1 VNGDRRSTPFTIGGV
16 GPDGAPRSVGPWWAE
31 RSAAADRAEPAALN
45 GGGGAGGNGNAYDAY
60 DEYDF
65 DGEGGGRADGGFVDE
80 EEVPSSRSALSMPAL
95 LGAVAVFFVMA
106 ASAQSFPSAILTR
119 ILVPVFGLL
128 ATIAAARWL
137 QARHPDEPWLGK
149 FLILAVLAKE
159 FASILR
165 YRTLVNSYGDVGD
178 ASVFDIYGRRYS
190 AFWLGTS
197 KVVPT
202 LDNIRKS
209 NFLRWFT
216 GVVYYLFGT
225 DMIAGFMVFG
235 LIAFVGSYL
244 WYRAACEA
252 VPFLDKRLYFV
263 IVFFVPSILF
273 WPSSIGKE
281 ALMQFAIGSAALGT
295 AHLFNGKL
303 LRGILVGLPGAWLMW
318 VVRPHLL
325 AIVVL
330 GAGVAYLFGQGPRA
344 RRAAELSTSLI
355 KPIGLVLISF
365 IVVFAVSQ
373 GAKSLGLPTL
383 TLGSVQ
389 GELDATTVSTAQGG
403 SAFDNGGNSLS
414 PLHLPQG
421 MITVLLRPFPWEVG
435 GALQELAS
443 LEGIALATFIII
455 RRKSLAISL
464 RHLRSVPFLF
474 YCWAL
479 TILYGVTFQAFANF
493 GLLDRQRSLVLPALY
508 VLLCLDHR
516 RAREF
521 DRDQRELAA
530 ARRAEFARG
539 SI

>member
-1 VNGDRRSTPFTIGGV
+1 VNGDRRATPFTIGGV
-16 GPDGAPRSVGPWWAE
+16 GRDGAPRPVGPWWAE
-31 RSAAADRAEPAALN
+31 RSALSERAEPAALN
-45 GGGGAGGNGNAYDAY
+45 GGRENGG
-60 DEYDF
+60 
-65 DGEGGGRADGGFVDE
+65 DGSGDGYYEPLEDEGGGRSDGGFVDAE
-80 EEVPSSRSALSMPAL
+80 EEPAGRSAVAIPAL
-95 LGAVAVFFVMA
+95 LGAAVVFVVMA
-106 ASAQSFPSAILTR
+106 SSAQFFPSPILTR
-119 ILVPVFGLL
+119 VLVPVFGLL
-128 ATIAAARWL
+128 ATIAAARFL
-137 QARHPDEPWLGK
+137 SVRHPDEPWLGK
-149 FLILAVLAKE
+149 ILILGVLAKE
-159 FASILR
+159 FASVLR
-165 YRTLVNSYGDVGD
+165 YRTLVNSYGQVGD

-190 AFWLGTS
+190 DFWLGHVTT
-197 KVVPT
+197 VPT
-202 LDNIRKS
+202 LDNVRKS

-216 GVVYYLFGT
+216 GVVYYLFGN

-244 WYRAACEA
+244 WYRAACEG
-252 VPFLDKRLYFV
+252 VPFLDKRLYFF
-263 IVFFVPSILF
+263 IVMFVPSILF

-281 ALMQFAIGSAALGT
+281 ALMQFAIGSTALGT

-303 LRGILVGLPGAWLMW
+303 VRGVLVGLPGAWLMW

-325 AIVVL
+325 ALVVL

-355 KPIGLVLISF
+355 KPIGLVLVSF
-365 IVVFAVSQ
+365 MVVFAVSQ
-373 GAKSLGLPTL
+373 GAKSLGLPSL

-389 GELDATTVSTAQGG
+389 SELDATTVSTAQGG
-403 SAFDNGGNSLS
+403 SAFNNGGNSLS

-443 LEGIALATFIII
+443 LEGIALATFIIL

-479 TILYGVTFQAFANF
+479 TILYGATFQAFANF
-493 GLLDRQRSLVLPALY
+493 GLLDRERSLVLPALY

-521 DRDQRELAA
+521 DQDQRELAA